1 MKLTTLYLNATGPAT
16 GTAASRRS
24 NRKILRLPGGSRQEI
39 ASKAHEAAVFYRGL
53 PRRADHP
60 VHQALSGI
68 GSQSESTVGT
78 GRRRPNALDAS

>member
-1 MKLTTLYLNATGPAT
+1 MKLTTLYRNATGSAT

-24 NRKILRLPGGSRQEI
+24 NREILCLPGGSRQEI
-39 ASKAHEAAVFYRGL
+39 ASRAHEAAVFYRGL

-60 VHQALSGI
+60 VHQSPSGI
-68 GSQSESTVGT
+68 DSQAESTVGT